1 MDTVTLLPA
10 DRYVIYN
17 KTILTDFDKNVLITF
32 YEPIIGHLAVSL
44 YLTYWNDLEGINQV
58 SRELNHHHLMSI
70 LKCPLGTIKE
80 AREALEAVGL
90 LKTYYKNGDVNS
102 YIYELYSPL
111 TPQEFL
117 NHPILNIVLYNNI
130 GASEYEYLK
139 KRYQKLKIDTKEYQ
153 DISKKMD
160 EVYTAISDIPV
171 FEGVERSI
179 NDIECN
185 DQVDF
190 DLIIS
195 AIPKGIINE
204 RAFNKKTRE
213 LINQLAFIYKI
224 DSLKMME
231 LIRSV
236 LNEFGM
242 IDKTALRQAARKMY
256 QFNNGALPTLIYRS
270 QPEYLKTPAGD
281 NSMRGKIIQV
291 FESINPVDFLRNKYR
306 GVKPTN
312 ADIKIIEM
320 LVIDLEMPP
329 AVVNVLLDYVL
340 RKNNNKLSRAYIE
353 TIAGQWKRAG
363 LKNASEAMDFAEKEN
378 KRLSKKA
385 SSVTNNR
392 SVAPEPVWFNMDIK
406 KQELSE
412 EEQKEVDELL
422 KEFK

>member
-10 DRYVIYN
+10 DRYVIVN
-17 KTILTDFDKNVLITF
+17 KTILSNFDKKILITF

-44 YLTYWNDLEGINQV
+44 YLTLWNDLEEGKQI

-70 LKCPLGTIKE
+70 LKCPLSVIKE

-90 LKTYYKNGDVNS
+90 LKTYLKYGDYNN
-102 YIYELYSPL
+102 YLYEIYSPL
-111 TPQEFL
+111 LPSEFF
-117 NHPILNIVLYNNI
+117 NHPILNVVLYNNI
-130 GASEYEYLK
+130 GAIEYEYLK
-139 KRYQKLKIDTKEYQ
+139 KLYQKIKIDTKDYIE
-153 DISKKMD
+153 ITKKMD
-160 EVYTAISDIPV
+160 EVYTAISDIPTTDS
-171 FEGVERSI
+171 VERSI
-179 NDIECN
+179 TDINCN

-195 AIPKGIINE
+195 SIPKGIINE
-204 RAFNKKTRE
+204 KAFNKKTKE
-213 LINQLAFIYKI
+213 LINQLAFVYKI

-242 IDKTALRQAARKMY
+242 IDKNGLRLAARKVY

-281 NSMRGKIIQV
+281 NSMRGKIIQM
-291 FESINPVDFLRNKYR
+291 FENINPVDFLRNKYQ

-312 ADIKIIEM
+312 RDIKIIEM
-320 LVIDLEMPP
+320 LIIDLEMPP

-340 RKNNNKLSRAYIE
+340 RKNNNRLSTSYIE

-363 LKNASEAMDFAEKEN
+363 LKNASEAMEFAEKEN
-378 KRLSKKA
+378 KKLSKKIV
-385 SSVTNNR
+385 SKNKENI
-392 SVAPEPVWFNMDIK
+392 EPVWFNKVSEK
-406 KQELSE
+406 KELTK
-412 EEQKEVDELL
+412 EEQEELENL
-422 KEFK
+422 FKEFK